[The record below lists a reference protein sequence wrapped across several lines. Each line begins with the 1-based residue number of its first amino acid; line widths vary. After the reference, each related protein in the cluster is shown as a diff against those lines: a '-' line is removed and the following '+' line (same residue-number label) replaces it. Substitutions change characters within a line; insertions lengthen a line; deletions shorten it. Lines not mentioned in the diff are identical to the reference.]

1 MSSPTPTKPK
11 SSRSSLIAIIVALI
25 IGALVALAGSQ
36 GGATLGGIPLFALA
50 VAAAYAIQILA
61 FIPAMILRT
70 ERFFDLTGSLT
81 FLAISVALVLLT
93 PAPDARSWILAAM
106 VILWAARLGSFLA
119 MRVHKAGSDG
129 RFDEIKGSPVRF
141 LQVWVIQGAWVS
153 ITAAAAWIAISTDA
167 GARAP
172 IGWLTVVGIIVWA
185 LGLVIE
191 IVADAQK
198 SAFRADPAN
207 KDEFIRTGLWS
218 RSRHPN
224 YFGEIVLWVGVFLT
238 AAPVLT
244 GWQWIAILSPLFVI
258 LLLTRVSGI
267 PLLEARAEKKWGDR
281 ADYIEYRK
289 HTPSLIPRLTRPA
302 VRESAA

>member
-1 MSSPTPTKPK
+1 MSSPTPTNAK
-11 SSRSSLIAIIVALI
+11 SSRSSLIAIIVALV
-25 IGALVALAGSQ
+25 IGALVAVAGSQ

-81 FLAISVALVLLT
+81 FFAISLGLVLLT
-93 PAPDARSWILAAM
+93 PMPDARSWILAAM
-106 VILWAARLGSFLA
+106 VMLWAVRLGSFLA

-153 ITAAAAWIAISTDA
+153 ITAAAAWIAISADA
-167 GARAP
+167 AARAP
-172 IGWLTVVGIIVWA
+172 LGWLTVVGIVVWA
-185 LGLVIE
+185 FGMVIE

-198 SAFRADPAN
+198 SAFRADPSN

-224 YFGEIVLWVGVFLT
+224 YFGEIVIWVGVFLT
-238 AAPVLT
+238 AAPVLV
-244 GWQWIAILSPLFVI
+244 GWQWVALLSPLFVI

-281 ADYIEYRK
+281 ADYIAYRES
-289 HTPSLIPRLTRPA
+289 TPSLIPRLTRPTA
-302 VRESAA
+302 RTTAA

>member
-1 MSSPTPTKPK
+1 MSSPTPTKPR
-11 SSRSSLIAIIVALI
+11 SSRSSLIAIVAALVV
-25 IGALVALAGSQ
+25 GALVALAGSQ
-36 GGATLGGIPLFALA
+36 GGAVLGGIPLFALA
-50 VAAAYAIQILA
+50 VAAAFAIQILA

-81 FLAISVALVLLT
+81 FLTISLALVLLT
-93 PAPDARSWILAAM
+93 PLPDARSWILAAM
-106 VILWAARLGSFLA
+106 VVLWAARLGSFLA
-119 MRVHKAGSDG
+119 MRVHRAGSDG

-172 IGWLTVVGIIVWA
+172 IGWLTVVGIVVWA
-185 LGLVIE
+185 LGMVIE

-198 SAFRADPAN
+198 SAFRADPRN

-224 YFGEIVLWVGVFLT
+224 YFGEIVIWVGVFIT
-238 AAPVLT
+238 AAPVLA
-244 GWQWIAILSPLFVI
+244 GWQWVAILSPLFVI

-281 ADYIEYRK
+281 ADYVEYRES
-289 HTPSLIPRLTRPA
+289 TPALIPRLTRPA
-302 VRESAA
+302 LRETAA

>member
-1 MSSPTPTKPK
+1 MSSPTSSTPK
-11 SSRSSLIAIIVALI
+11 SSRSSLIAIIVALV

-36 GGATLGGIPLFALA
+36 GGASLGGIPLFALA

-93 PAPDARSWILAAM
+93 PLPDARSWILAAM
-106 VILWAARLGSFLA
+106 VVLWAARLGSFLA

-172 IGWLTVVGIIVWA
+172 IGWLTVVGIIVWL
-185 LGLVIE
+185 LGMTIE

-207 KDEFIRTGLWS
+207 RHEFIRTGLWS

-224 YFGEIVLWVGVFLT
+224 YFGEIVIWVGVFLT
-238 AAPVLT
+238 AAPVLA
-244 GWQWIAILSPLFVI
+244 GWQWVAILSPLFVI

-281 ADYIEYRK
+281 ADYIEYREN
-289 HTPSLIPRLTRPA
+289 TPSLIPRLTRPV

>member
-1 MSSPTPTKPK
+1 MSSPTSSAPK
-11 SSRSSLIAIIVALI
+11 SSRSSLIAIIVALV

-36 GGATLGGIPLFALA
+36 GGATVGGIPLFAIA
-50 VAAAYAIQILA
+50 VAAAFAIQILA
-61 FIPAMILRT
+61 FIPAMLLRT

-81 FLAISVALVLLT
+81 FLAISAALVLMT
-93 PAPDARSWILAAM
+93 PMPDARSWILAAM

-167 GARAP
+167 ASRAP
-172 IGWLTVVGIIVWA
+172 IGWLTVVGIIVWVA
-185 LGLVIE
+185 GMTIE

-198 SAFRADPAN
+198 SAFRADPRH

-224 YFGEIVLWVGVFLT
+224 YFGEIVIWVGVFLT
-238 AAPVLT
+238 AAPVLG
-244 GWQWIAILSPLFVI
+244 GWQWVAILSPLFVI

-281 ADYIEYRK
+281 ADYVEYRES
-289 HTPSLIPRLTRPA
+289 TPSLIPRLTRPV
-302 VRESAA
+302 VREHAA

>member
-11 SSRSSLIAIIVALI
+11 SSRASLIAIVVALV

-36 GGATLGGIPLFALA
+36 GGASIGGIPLFALA
-50 VAAAYAIQILA
+50 VAAAFLIQVIA

-93 PAPDARSWILAAM
+93 PMPDARSWILAAM

-119 MRVHKAGSDG
+119 TRVHKAGSDG

-153 ITAAAAWIAISTDA
+153 LTAAAAWIAISTDA
-167 GARAP
+167 AARAP
-172 IGWLTVVGIIVWA
+172 IGWLTVVGIIVWV
-185 LGLVIE
+185 LGMAIE
-191 IVADAQK
+191 IIADAQK

-207 KDEFIRTGLWS
+207 KNEFIRTGLWS

-224 YFGEIVLWVGVFLT
+224 YFGEIVIWVGVFLT
-238 AAPVLT
+238 AAPVLA
-244 GWQWIAILSPLFVI
+244 GWQWVALISPLFVI

-281 ADYIEYRK
+281 ADYIAYRDS
-289 HTPSLIPRLTRPA
+289 TPALIPTLTRPA
-302 VRESAA
+302 VPQAAA

>member
-1 MSSPTPTKPK
+1 MSSPTSSAPK
-11 SSRSSLIAIIVALI
+11 SSRSSLIAIIVALV

-36 GGATLGGIPLFALA
+36 GGATVGGIPLFAIA
-50 VAAAYAIQILA
+50 VAAAFAIQILA
-61 FIPAMILRT
+61 FIPAMLLRT

-81 FLAISVALVLLT
+81 FLAISVALVLMT
-93 PAPDARSWILAAM
+93 PMPDARSWILAAM

-167 GARAP
+167 ASRAP
-172 IGWLTVVGIIVWA
+172 IGWLTVVGIIVWVA
-185 LGLVIE
+185 GMTIE

-198 SAFRADPAN
+198 SAFRADPKN

-224 YFGEIVLWVGVFLT
+224 YFGEIVIWVGVFLT
-238 AAPVLT
+238 AAPVLA
-244 GWQWIAILSPLFVI
+244 GWQWVAILSPLFVI

-281 ADYIEYRK
+281 ADYIEYRES
-289 HTPSLIPRLTRPA
+289 TPSLIPRLTRPV
-302 VRESAA
+302 VREHAA

>member
-11 SSRSSLIAIIVALI
+11 SSRASLIAIIVALV

-36 GGATLGGIPLFALA
+36 GGATLGGVPLFALA

-93 PAPDARSWILAAM
+93 PKPDARSWILAAM

-198 SAFRADPAN
+198 SAFRAYPAH

-238 AAPVLT
+238 AAPVLA
-244 GWQWIAILSPLFVI
+244 GWQWVAILSPLFVI

-281 ADYIEYRK
+281 ADYIEYREN
-289 HTPSLIPRLTRPA
+289 TPSLIPRLTRPA

>member
-1 MSSPTPTKPK
+1 MSSPTSSAPK
-11 SSRSSLIAIIVALI
+11 SSRSSLIAIIVALV

-36 GGATLGGIPLFALA
+36 GGATVGGTPLFAIA
-50 VAAAYAIQILA
+50 VAAAFAIQILA
-61 FIPAMILRT
+61 FIPAMLLRT

-81 FLAISVALVLLT
+81 FLAISVALVLMT
-93 PAPDARSWILAAM
+93 PLPDARSWILAAM

-167 GARAP
+167 ASRAP
-172 IGWLTVVGIIVWA
+172 VGWLTVVGIIVWVA
-185 LGLVIE
+185 GMTVE

-198 SAFRADPAN
+198 SAFRADPRH

-224 YFGEIVLWVGVFLT
+224 YFGEIVIWVGVFLT
-238 AAPVLT
+238 AAPVLA
-244 GWQWIAILSPLFVI
+244 GWQWVAILSPLFVI

-267 PLLEARAEKKWGDR
+267 PLLEARAEEKWGDR
-281 ADYIEYRK
+281 ADYVEYRES
-289 HTPSLIPRLTRPA
+289 TPSLIPRLTRPV
-302 VRESAA
+302 VREHAA

>member
-11 SSRSSLIAIIVALI
+11 SSRASLIAIIVALV

-50 VAAAYAIQILA
+50 VAAAYAIQIIA

-93 PAPDARSWILAAM
+93 PMPDARSWILAAM

-238 AAPVLT
+238 AAPVLA
-244 GWQWIAILSPLFVI
+244 GWQWVAILSPLFVI

-281 ADYIEYRK
+281 ADYIEYREN
-289 HTPSLIPRLTRPA
+289 TPSLIPRLTRPA

>member
-1 MSSPTPTKPK
+1 MSSPTSSAPK
-11 SSRSSLIAIIVALI
+11 SSRSSLITIIVALV

-36 GGATLGGIPLFALA
+36 GGATVGGIPLFAIA
-50 VAAAYAIQILA
+50 VAAAFAIQILA
-61 FIPAMILRT
+61 FIPAMLLRT

-81 FLAISVALVLLT
+81 FLAISVALVLMT
-93 PAPDARSWILAAM
+93 PMPDARSWILAAM

-167 GARAP
+167 ASRAP
-172 IGWLTVVGIIVWA
+172 IGWLTVVGIIVWVA
-185 LGLVIE
+185 GMTVE

-198 SAFRADPAN
+198 SAFRADPGN

-224 YFGEIVLWVGVFLT
+224 YFGEIVIWVGVFLT
-238 AAPVLT
+238 AAPVLA
-244 GWQWIAILSPLFVI
+244 GWQWVAILSPLFVI

-281 ADYIEYRK
+281 ADYIEYREG
-289 HTPSLIPRLTRPA
+289 TPSLIPRLTRPV
-302 VRESAA
+302 VREHAA

>member
-1 MSSPTPTKPK
+1 MSSPTPTTPK
-11 SSRSSLIAIIVALI
+11 SSRSSLVAIIVGLV

-36 GGATLGGIPLFALA
+36 GGATLGSIPLFALA

-93 PAPDARSWILAAM
+93 PMPDARSGILAAM

-172 IGWLTVVGIIVWA
+172 IGWLTVVGIVVWL
-185 LGLVIE
+185 LGMTIE

-198 SAFRADPAN
+198 SAFRADPGN
-207 KDEFIRTGLWS
+207 NDEFIRTGLWS

-224 YFGEIVLWVGVFLT
+224 YFGEIVIWVGVFLT
-238 AAPVLT
+238 AAPVLA
-244 GWQWIAILSPLFVI
+244 GWQWVAILSPLFVI

-267 PLLEARAEKKWGDR
+267 PLLEARAEKKWGGR
-281 ADYIEYRK
+281 ADYIEYREN
-289 HTPSLIPRLTRPA
+289 TPSLIPRLTRPA
-302 VRESAA
+302 VRETAA

>member
-11 SSRSSLIAIIVALI
+11 SSRASLIAIIVALV

-36 GGATLGGIPLFALA
+36 GGATLGGVPLFALA

-93 PAPDARSWILAAM
+93 PKPDARSWILAAM

-238 AAPVLT
+238 AAPVLA
-244 GWQWIAILSPLFVI
+244 GWQWVAILSPLFVI

-281 ADYIEYRK
+281 ADYIEYREN
-289 HTPSLIPRLTRPA
+289 TPSLIPRLTRPA

>member
-1 MSSPTPTKPK
+1 MSSPTSSTPK
-11 SSRSSLIAIIVALI
+11 SSRSSLIAIIVALV

-36 GGATLGGIPLFALA
+36 GGATVGGIPLFALA
-50 VAAAYAIQILA
+50 VAAAFAIQILA
-61 FIPAMILRT
+61 FIPAMLLRT

-81 FLAISVALVLLT
+81 FLAISVALVLMT
-93 PAPDARSWILAAM
+93 PMPDARSWILAAM

-167 GARAP
+167 ASRAP
-172 IGWLTVVGIIVWA
+172 IGWLTVVGIIVWVA
-185 LGLVIE
+185 GMTIE

-198 SAFRADPAN
+198 SAFRADPRH

-224 YFGEIVLWVGVFLT
+224 YFGEIVIWVGVFLT
-238 AAPVLT
+238 AAPVLG
-244 GWQWIAILSPLFVI
+244 GWQWVAILSPLFVI

-281 ADYIEYRK
+281 ADYIEYRES
-289 HTPSLIPRLTRPA
+289 TPSLIPRLTRPV
-302 VRESAA
+302 VRENAA

>member
-1 MSSPTPTKPK
+1 MSSPTPTTPK
-11 SSRSSLIAIIVALI
+11 SSGSSLVAIIVALV

-36 GGATLGGIPLFALA
+36 GGATLGGIPLFAIA
-50 VAAAYAIQILA
+50 VAAAFAIQILA

-93 PAPDARSWILAAM
+93 PMPDARSWILAAM

-167 GARAP
+167 ASRAP
-172 IGWLTVVGIIVWA
+172 IGWLTVAGIVVWV
-185 LGLVIE
+185 LGMVIE

-207 KDEFIRTGLWS
+207 KHEFIRTGLWS

-224 YFGEIVLWVGVFLT
+224 YFGEIVIWVGVFLT
-238 AAPVLT
+238 AAPVLA
-244 GWQWIAILSPLFVI
+244 GWQWVALLSPLFVI

-281 ADYIEYRK
+281 ADYIAYRES
-289 HTPSLIPRLTRPA
+289 TPSLIPRLTRPS
-302 VRESAA
+302 VRETAA

>member
-1 MSSPTPTKPK
+1 MSSPTSSAPK
-11 SSRSSLIAIIVALI
+11 SSRSSLIAIIVALV

-36 GGATLGGIPLFALA
+36 GGATVGGIPLFAIA
-50 VAAAYAIQILA
+50 VAAAFAIQILA
-61 FIPAMILRT
+61 FIPAMLLRT

-81 FLAISVALVLLT
+81 FLAISVALVLMT
-93 PAPDARSWILAAM
+93 PMPDARSWILAAM

-167 GARAP
+167 ASRAP
-172 IGWLTVVGIIVWA
+172 IGWLTVVGIIVWL
-185 LGLVIE
+185 LGMTIE

-198 SAFRADPAN
+198 SAFRADPKN

-224 YFGEIVLWVGVFLT
+224 YFGEIVIWVGVFLT
-238 AAPVLT
+238 AAPVLA
-244 GWQWIAILSPLFVI
+244 GWQWVAILSPLFVI

-281 ADYIEYRK
+281 ADYVEYREN
-289 HTPSLIPRLTRPA
+289 TPSLIPRLTRPA
-302 VRESAA
+302 VRERAA

>member
-1 MSSPTPTKPK
+1 MSSPTSSTPK
-11 SSRSSLIAIIVALI
+11 SSRSSLIAIIVALV

-36 GGATLGGIPLFALA
+36 GGAALGGIPLFALA
-50 VAAAYAIQILA
+50 VAAAFAIQVIA
-61 FIPAMILRT
+61 FIPAVILRT

-93 PAPDARSWILAAM
+93 PMPDARSWILAAM

-153 ITAAAAWIAISTDA
+153 ITAAAAWIAISTNA
-167 GARAP
+167 AARAP
-172 IGWLTVVGIIVWA
+172 IGWLTVVGIVVWL
-185 LGLVIE
+185 LGMTIE

-198 SAFRADPAN
+198 SAFRAEPSN

-224 YFGEIVLWVGVFLT
+224 YFGEIVIWVGVFLT
-238 AAPVLT
+238 AAPVLA
-244 GWQWIAILSPLFVI
+244 GWQWVAILSPLFVI

-267 PLLEARAEKKWGDR
+267 PLLEARSEKKWGDR
-281 ADYIEYRK
+281 ADYIEYREN
-289 HTPSLIPRLTRPA
+289 TPSLIPRLTRPV
-302 VRESAA
+302 VRERAA

>member
-11 SSRSSLIAIIVALI
+11 SSRASLIAIVVALV

-93 PAPDARSWILAAM
+93 PMPDARSWILAAM

-172 IGWLTVVGIIVWA
+172 IGWLTVVGIVVWA

-238 AAPVLT
+238 AAPVLA
-244 GWQWIAILSPLFVI
+244 GWQWVAILSPLFVI

-281 ADYIEYRK
+281 ADYIAYREN
-289 HTPSLIPRLTRPA
+289 TPSLIPRLTRPA

>member
-11 SSRSSLIAIIVALI
+11 SSRASLIAIIVALV

-36 GGATLGGIPLFALA
+36 GGAMVGGFPLFALA
-50 VAAAYAIQILA
+50 VAAAFLIQVLA

-81 FLAISVALVLLT
+81 FLVISVALVLVT
-93 PAPDARSWILAAM
+93 PKPDARSWILAAM
-106 VILWAARLGSFLA
+106 VVLWAARLGSFLA

-153 ITAAAAWIAISTDA
+153 LTAAAAWIAISTDA
-167 GARAP
+167 ASRAP
-172 IGWLTVVGIIVWA
+172 IGWLTVVGIIVWV
-185 LGLVIE
+185 LGMVIE
-191 IVADAQK
+191 ITADAQK
-198 SAFRADPAN
+198 SAFRADPSN

-224 YFGEIVLWVGVFLT
+224 YFGEIVIWVGVFLT
-238 AAPVLT
+238 AAPVLA
-244 GWQWIAILSPLFVI
+244 GWQWVALISPLFVI

-281 ADYIEYRK
+281 ADYLAYRDS
-289 HTPSLIPRLTRPA
+289 TPALIPKLTRP
-302 VRESAA
+302 VVPQTAA

>member
-1 MSSPTPTKPK
+1 MSSPTPTETK
-11 SSRSSLIAIIVALI
+11 SSRASLIAIIVALV

-36 GGATLGGIPLFALA
+36 NGAMLGGIPLFALA
-50 VAAAYAIQILA
+50 VAAAYVIQILA
-61 FIPAMILRT
+61 FIPAVLLRT

-93 PAPDARSWILAAM
+93 PMPDARSWILAVM
-106 VILWAARLGSFLA
+106 VALWAARLGSFLA

-167 GARAP
+167 ANRAP
-172 IGWLTVVGIIVWA
+172 IGWLTVVGTVVWV
-185 LGLVIE
+185 LGMVIE

-198 SAFRADPAN
+198 SAFRADPKN

-224 YFGEIVLWVGVFLT
+224 YFGEIVIWVGVFVT

-244 GWQWIAILSPLFVI
+244 GWQWVAVLSPLFVI

-281 ADYIEYRK
+281 ADYIEYRES
-289 HTPSLIPRLTRPA
+289 TPALLPRLTRPTA
-302 VRESAA
+302 RRAAA

>member
-1 MSSPTPTKPK
+1 
-11 SSRSSLIAIIVALI
+11 
-25 IGALVALAGSQ
+25 
-36 GGATLGGIPLFALA
+36 
-50 VAAAYAIQILA
+50 
-61 FIPAMILRT
+61 MILRT

-93 PAPDARSWILAAM
+93 PMPDARSWILAAM
-106 VILWAARLGSFLA
+106 VILWAVRLGSFLA
-119 MRVHKAGSDG
+119 LRVHKAGSDG

-167 GARAP
+167 AARAP
-172 IGWLTVVGIIVWA
+172 IGWLTVVGIVVWL
-185 LGLVIE
+185 LGMTIE

-198 SAFRADPAN
+198 SAFRADPKN

-224 YFGEIVLWVGVFLT
+224 YFGEIVIWVGVFLT
-238 AAPVLT
+238 AAPVLA
-244 GWQWIAILSPLFVI
+244 GWQWVAILSPLFVI

-267 PLLEARAEKKWGDR
+267 PPVS
-281 ADYIEYRK
+281 YT
-289 HTPSLIPRLTRPA
+289 HLTLPTIYS
-302 VRESAA
+302 V

>member
-1 MSSPTPTKPK
+1 MSSPTSSAPK
-11 SSRSSLIAIIVALI
+11 SSRSSLIAIIVALV

-36 GGATLGGIPLFALA
+36 GGATVGGIPLFAIA
-50 VAAAYAIQILA
+50 VAAAFAIQILA
-61 FIPAMILRT
+61 FIPAMLLRT

-81 FLAISVALVLLT
+81 FLAISVALVLMT
-93 PAPDARSWILAAM
+93 PMPDARSWILAAM

-167 GARAP
+167 ASRAP
-172 IGWLTVVGIIVWA
+172 IGWLTVVGIVVWL
-185 LGLVIE
+185 LGMTIE

-198 SAFRADPAN
+198 SAFRADPRH

-224 YFGEIVLWVGVFLT
+224 YFGEIVIWVGVFLT
-238 AAPVLT
+238 AAPVLA
-244 GWQWIAILSPLFVI
+244 GWQWVAILSPLFVI

-281 ADYIEYRK
+281 ADYVEYRES
-289 HTPSLIPRLTRPA
+289 TPSLIPRLTRPV
-302 VRESAA
+302 VREHAA

>member
-1 MSSPTPTKPK
+1 MSSPTPTETR
-11 SSRSSLIAIIVALI
+11 SSRASLIAIVVALV

-36 GGATLGGIPLFALA
+36 NGAMLGGIPLFALA
-50 VAAAYAIQILA
+50 VAAAYVIQILA
-61 FIPAMILRT
+61 FIPAVLLRT

-93 PAPDARSWILAAM
+93 PMPDARSWILAVM
-106 VILWAARLGSFLA
+106 VALWAARLGSFLA

-167 GARAP
+167 ANRAP
-172 IGWLTVVGIIVWA
+172 IGWLTVVGIVVWV
-185 LGLVIE
+185 LGMVIE

-198 SAFRADPAN
+198 SAFRADPKN

-224 YFGEIVLWVGVFLT
+224 YFGEIVIWVGVFVT

-244 GWQWIAILSPLFVI
+244 GWQWVAVLSPLFVI

-281 ADYIEYRK
+281 ADYIEYRES
-289 HTPSLIPRLTRPA
+289 TPALLPRLTRPTA
-302 VRESAA
+302 RRAAA